1 MNRKIKK
8 IICSICLVTTFLGT
22 YDSVFAEVLPLDN
35 GIGSVNFQEAREIAD
50 GVMLNYFNS
59 TSPTTGIQKGR
70 TITFNPKEADV
81 NVLMSYGNSVYSR
94 KTLTSMVKAAA
105 DDGYTVIGGVNGDFF
120 QVDSG
125 VPVGLTIQNG
135 KLIGAN
141 GQSWHA
147 EGISKESWNAVG
159 FKKDGSTVIGNP
171 NVSLM
176 YTVNG
181 KPEIGNILQFNKKR
195 NELGVFLY
203 SSDYSDNNQANLNS
217 LDIVLNIVEGDIKL
231 GQPIKTKVEKITEE
245 VRNTPLE
252 KGKLLL
258 STEVYKPGYWQ
269 LKKLKLGDE
278 VNVFMTDLTG
288 QFNDVIQAVGG
299 YKLLL
304 RNGQVQ
310 DGLDTRDRYPTTAVG
325 IKANGEVVILQI
337 DGRQKEW
344 SNGIPHR
351 DTATYLK
358 SIGCVDALLL
368 DGGGSSTMAAKL
380 PSDQTAK
387 VVNKPSDGRERS
399 VGNGLLLLAKA
410 KRDNIVARLYAYP
423 DKIKVSKNAYYPLP
437 VTATDSSY
445 YPVGLPSNLKYEVTP
460 NLGTVSSNG
469 IFTAGSTSGVGKI
482 KISLG
487 KISTIVDIEV
497 LPAFEDV
504 SKQVENALST
514 KTFYDFNIALYN
526 TSKLANEND
535 RVILLSKL
543 ATIESIVWSSEI
555 KQIYSN
561 LSDLTATGSA
571 KIYDEVLV
579 KITNSKLQSVDKD
592 YLLWE
597 LTVWGRDLVWT
608 EDYKIAMKYYMEFYE
623 NKDMNSANEAEERIL
638 KISNV
643 YSRQYLLEELNKLKK
658 SYT

>member
-1 MNRKIKK
+1 MNRKIKR

-22 YDSVFAEVLPLDN
+22 YDSVYAEVLPLDN
-35 GIGSVNFQEAREIAD
+35 GIGSVSLQETRELAN

-59 TSPTTGIQKGR
+59 NSPTTGMQKGR

-81 NVLMSYGNSVYSR
+81 NVLMSYENSVYSR
-94 KTLTSMVKAAA
+94 KTLTSMVKAAT
-105 DDGYTVIGGVNGDFF
+105 DEGYTVIGGVNGDFF

-135 KLIGAN
+135 RLIGAN
-141 GQSWHA
+141 GQGWHA
-147 EGISKESWNAVG
+147 EGISKEYWNAVG
-159 FKKDGSTVIGNP
+159 FKKDGSAVIGNP
-171 NVSLM
+171 NISLM

-181 KPEIGNILQFNKKR
+181 KPDIQNILQFNKKR

-269 LKKLKLGDE
+269 LKKLMLGDE
-278 VNVFMTDLTG
+278 VNIYMTDLTG
-288 QFNDVIQAVGG
+288 QFNDVVQATGG

-304 RNGQVQ
+304 KNGQIQ
-310 DGLDTRDRYPTTAVG
+310 EGLDTKDRYPTTAVG
-325 IKANGEVVILQI
+325 TKANGEVVILQI

-344 SNGIPHR
+344 SNGIPHK
-351 DTATYLK
+351 DTANYLK
-358 SIGCVDALLL
+358 SIGCIDALLL

-380 PSDQTAK
+380 PAEQTAK
-387 VVNKPSDGRERS
+387 IVNKPSDGRERA
-399 VGNGLLLLAKA
+399 VGNGLLLLAKSI
-410 KRDNIVARLYAYP
+410 RDNVPTRLYAYP
-423 DKIKVSKNAYYPLP
+423 NKIIVSKGASYTLP
-437 VTATDSSY
+437 VTATDASY
-445 YPVGLPSNLKYEVTP
+445 YPVPLPSSVKYEVTP
-460 NLGTVSSNG
+460 NLGTVSPG
-469 IFTAGSTSGVGKI
+469 GVFTAGSTPGIGKI
-482 KISLG
+482 KVSLG
-487 KISTIVDIEV
+487 EISTTLDIEV

-504 SKQVENALST
+504 SKQVDNALST
-514 KTFYDFNIALYN
+514 KTFYDFNMALFN
-526 TSKLANEND
+526 TNKLTAEQEKA
-535 RVILLSKL
+535 ILLSKL

-555 KQIYSN
+555 KQIYSK
-561 LSDLTATGSA
+561 LSELTATGSA
-571 KIYDEVLV
+571 KVYDEVLV
-579 KITNSKLQSVDKD
+579 QINNSKLQTVDKD

-608 EDYKIAMKYYMEFYE
+608 EDYKIAMKFYMEFYK
-623 NKDMNSANEAEERIL
+623 NKDIDSSREAEEHIL
-638 KISNV
+638 QIKNV

-658 SYT
+658 IYI